1 MDIEPLKTKEWN
13 TRLKWKHDIASF
25 FCAHKIIEHKN
36 TEEAYAHLENNAV
49 VLEIVNPYRKEN
61 LFIEIAGEITVSFSG
76 WHAHYA
82 LYDPFYSEMKN
93 DALSIIDGTYGVLC
107 LFRADMCLC
116 SILWKK
122 ELSYLT
128 KPADLLSQLHVPVG
142 TIKDA
147 NMVIAAEYWRP
158 DDCYEF
164 EPAGKSEQPSDYSFP
179 RRYSVRFILKDEKC
193 YGSGSQKK
201 YDDTTAYIKA
211 VYVDDVDKASELHAA
226 LIKYLEAD
234 ARKAGASKIFG
245 NISQSEFDLY
255 AALGYTEVPKIDDDK
270 IRKLNGAI
278 VIFDKTMMKNL

>member
-1 MDIEPLKTKEWN
+1 MDIETLKTKERN
-13 TRLKWKHDIASF
+13 TRLKWKHDIASL

-164 EPAGKSEQPSDYSFP
+164 APAGKSEQPSDDSFP
-179 RRYSVRFILKDEKC
+179 RRDEAHAKD
-193 YGSGSQKK
+193 
-201 YDDTTAYIKA
+201 
-211 VYVDDVDKASELHAA
+211 
-226 LIKYLEAD
+226 
-234 ARKAGASKIFG
+234 
-245 NISQSEFDLY
+245 
-255 AALGYTEVPKIDDDK
+255 
-270 IRKLNGAI
+270 
-278 VIFDKTMMKNL
+278 